1 MRTGTGTCRDP
12 WVRSP
17 FLPAALLQPLYATM
31 RTHPP
36 MQICTAVGLILDTSD
51 HAAAH
56 GLAWLCARQ
65 QLPAQQPFIST
76 CIHDR
81 HQRMCQWVRPD
92 AGFGPGFQGPLYKT
106 RLCFK
111 FMDTGSCEKGASC
124 SFAHGKHELRPGP
137 DGSVGAPV

>member
-1 MRTGTGTCRDP
+1 
-12 WVRSP
+12 
-17 FLPAALLQPLYATM
+17 
-31 RTHPP
+31 

-56 GLAWLCARQ
+56 WLAWLCARQ
-65 QLPAQQPFIST
+65 QLPAQQPFILT
-76 CIHDR
+76 RIHDL
-81 HQRMCQWVRPD
+81 HQRMCQWVRPG